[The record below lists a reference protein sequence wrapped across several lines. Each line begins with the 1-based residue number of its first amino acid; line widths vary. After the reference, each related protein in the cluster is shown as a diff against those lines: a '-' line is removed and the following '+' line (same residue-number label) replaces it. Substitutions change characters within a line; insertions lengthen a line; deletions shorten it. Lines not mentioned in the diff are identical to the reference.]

1 MLASRPDPE
10 VVAKPKR
17 RTYTAEYK
25 LGILQEAEAVA
36 ATRGG
41 IGALLRREGLYSSL
55 LATWRR
61 ERANGILEALT
72 PQKRGPKSKRHPM
85 DEENQ
90 KLRRQNARL
99 TEDLRKA
106 HIIIDV
112 QKKVA
117 ALLGHPISE
126 QDPEEEFLMA
136 AVTELATAVGTR
148 AACRALFAPRASY
161 YRDRRAAS
169 FPAATALRPRPARAL
184 SPAER
189 ETVLAHLHGERFQ
202 DRSPAA
208 VYATL
213 LDEGEY
219 HCSIR
224 TMYRL
229 LEQKGESRERR
240 DQLTHPPYR
249 KPELLAT
256 APNQL
261 WSWDITKLLGPVKW
275 TYFYLYV
282 ILDVFSRYVTGW
294 MVAMHESAELA
305 KQLIEESCAK
315 QNIQPGQLTLHADRG
330 TSMSSKPVA
339 FLLADLGVT
348 KTHSRPHVSDDN
360 PYSESQFRT
369 LKYRPEFPYRFG
381 CIQDSRAFSQG
392 FFRWYNEEHRH
403 SGLGL
408 LTPAMVHYNQ
418 TALILEQR
426 QAVLDAAYR
435 VHPERFVRQAPKPAA
450 VPTEVWINKPLNADE
465 KTH

>member
-1 MLASRPDPE
+1 
-10 VVAKPKR
+10 
-17 RTYTAEYK
+17 
-25 LGILQEAEAVA
+25 
-36 ATRGG
+36 
-41 IGALLRREGLYSSL
+41 
-55 LATWRR
+55 
-61 ERANGILEALT
+61 
-72 PQKRGPKSKRHPM
+72 
-85 DEENQ
+85 
-90 KLRRQNARL
+90 
-99 TEDLRKA
+99 
-106 HIIIDV
+106 
-112 QKKVA
+112 
-117 ALLGHPISE
+117 
-126 QDPEEEFLMA
+126 MA
-136 AVTELATAVGTR
+136 AVTKLASDVGTS
-148 AACRALFAPRASY
+148 AACHALCMPRASY
-161 YRDRRAAS
+161 YRERRKAS
-169 FPAATALRPRPARAL
+169 SPAVTALRPSPARAL
-184 SPAER
+184 GPAER

-213 LDEGEY
+213 LDEGHY

-229 LEQKGESRERR
+229 LEQRGESRERR
-240 DQLTHPPYR
+240 DQLIHPPYK

-261 WSWDITKLLGPVKW
+261 WSWDITKLLGPAKW

-294 MVAMHESAELA
+294 MVAMRESAELA
-305 KQLIEESCAK
+305 KRLIEESCAK

-369 LKYRPEFPYRFG
+369 MKYRPEFPDRFG

-403 SGLGL
+403 SGLAL
-408 LTPAMVHYNQ
+408 LTPAMVHYEQ
-418 TALILEQR
+418 TPLILEQR
-426 QAVLDAAYR
+426 QSVLDVAYR
-435 VHPERFVRQAPKPAA
+435 AHPERFVRQAPKPPS
-450 VPTEVWINKPLNADE
+450 VPTEVWINRPANSDD